1 VSLQLRAAIRWSLIA
16 VALLAVV
23 VVGALWLRTLPLVN
37 SFVDQYPGTTPL
49 PEGAPVG
56 IPAWLSWQ
64 HFLNAF
70 FLVMILRTAWII
82 RSKKRP
88 PAFWTRN
95 DSAVMKLSGRKVR
108 MGIYH
113 WLHLSVDAL
122 FVLNGLIFVVL
133 LFATGQWVRIV
144 PISWDIFPN
153 ALSAALQYAS
163 LDWPSDNGW
172 VNYNS
177 LQVLAYFTTVFVA
190 APLAIKTG
198 LRLSP
203 IWPQSGWLFQVFPEK
218 WAVRWHVGV
227 LYYFFVFI
235 VIHVTLVMTT
245 GALENLNTM
254 YAGNDGSSWVGAG
267 IFALSVVVMVG
278 AWFAVTPRFLVP
290 IARLSGKVQ
299 E

>member
-1 VSLQLRAAIRWSLIA
+1 MSLQLRAAIRWSFIA
-16 VALLAVV
+16 VAFLAVV
-23 VVGALWLRTLPLVN
+23 VFGALWLRTLPAVN
-37 SFVDQYPGTTPL
+37 SFIEQYPGTTPL

-56 IPAWLSWQ
+56 LPAWLGWQ
-64 HFLNAF
+64 HFLNMF
-70 FLVMILRTAWII
+70 FILFVIRTGWII

-88 PAFWTRN
+88 PAFWTPTRFRIFR
-95 DSAVMKLSGRKVR
+95 SKPAKR
-108 MGIYH
+108 MGLYH
-113 WLHLSVDAL
+113 WFHIQMDFLW
-122 FVLNGLIFVVL
+122 VLNGVVFVVL
-133 LFATGQWVRIV
+133 LIVTGQWMRIV
-144 PISWDIFPN
+144 PTSWEIFPN
-153 ALSAALQYAS
+153 ALSAGLQYAS

-177 LQVLAYFTTVFVA
+177 LQVLAYFTTVFIA

-203 IWPQSGWLFQVFPEK
+203 IWPQSGWLFRVFPEK
-218 WAVRWHVGV
+218 WAVRWHVWV

-245 GALENLNTM
+245 GAVENLNTM
-254 YAGNDGSSWVGAG
+254 YAGNDGSTWLGAG
-267 IFALSVVVMVG
+267 IFALSVVAMVG

-290 IARLSGKVQ
+290 LARLSGKVQ